1 MGVCYIDSSSVDF
14 RYITV
19 IDSADKY
26 LCTFSTDINT
36 LNLIKGSVA
45 WEDAPSTG
53 PETSLSFDGRRDVV
67 HSSFIS
73 DLLRMINHLQHI

>member
-1 MGVCYIDSSSVDF
+1 MGGCYVDSSSVDF
-14 RYITV
+14 RYIIV

-26 LCTFSTDINT
+26 LCTFSTDINI

-45 WEDAPSTG
+45 WEDAPSTS
-53 PETSLSFDGRRDVV
+53 PETSSFDGRRDVV
-67 HSSFIS
+67 YSSFIS